1 MIMQDKKIIIISA
14 SEQLKCFFKLEALSF
29 AFSVEC
35 LDKLDRAHNDL
46 SAYDLAIIDVDTVKQ
61 MPLNSARLQITVSS
75 QGKMA
80 DISYPCAISK
90 VREIYGSL
98 YLQCVSRVDSTE
110 SQGVKI
116 VFFNDERNLVSVNER
131 KYILSDAEYKILTA
145 LCKSANDVV
154 LREKIQDIFENGKS
168 NIGDVY
174 ICRLRKKLEAPLGRR
189 IIFTVRERGYKIAAE
204 AEWR

>member
-29 AFSVEC
+29 DFSVEC

-46 SAYDLAIIDVDTVKQ
+46 STYDLAIIDVDTVKQ

-131 KYILSDAEYKILTA
+131 KYILSDAEYKILIA